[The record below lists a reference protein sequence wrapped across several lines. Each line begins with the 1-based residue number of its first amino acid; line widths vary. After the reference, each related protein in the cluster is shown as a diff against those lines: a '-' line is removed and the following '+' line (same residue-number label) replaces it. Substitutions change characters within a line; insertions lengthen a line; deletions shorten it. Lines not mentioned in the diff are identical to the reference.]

1 MRLIKVN
8 GLKRRKTISVV
19 LLMMYA
25 GGESEPQTVQ
35 VLDTC
40 VFFPI
45 PALLFSRRSVCSH
58 HLFVYSDLLSVFS
71 SFFFFFIS
79 ALQRAPPLRYA
90 NTRPAFVSGK
100 QQPWSRV
107 LFPLFFF
114 CCCCFVG
121 TNNWWSGVVTRPREK
136 SSQTRCCLSS
146 VWMKQ
151 TVKRL
156 NPRFTDYLLA
166 AFHSNPRALS
176 CRLPTGNPFGLVP
189 L

>member
-71 SFFFFFIS
+71 SFFFFFFLRATAS
-79 ALQRAPPLRYA
+79 AAATICKYTASFRLRQTTA
-90 NTRPAFVSGK
+90 VIPS
-100 QQPWSRV
+100 S
-107 LFPLFFF
+107 FPSFFF
-114 CCCCFVG
+114 
-121 TNNWWSGVVTRPREK
+121 
-136 SSQTRCCLSS
+136 
-146 VWMKQ
+146 
-151 TVKRL
+151 
-156 NPRFTDYLLA
+156 LL
-166 AFHSNPRALS
+166 LLL
-176 CRLPTGNPFGLVP
+176 CRHE
-189 L
+189 

>member
-71 SFFFFFIS
+71 SFFFFFLS
-79 ALQRAPPLRYA
+79 PRYSERRHYDMQIHGQLSSPA
-90 NTRPAFVSGK
+90 NN
-100 QQPWSRV
+100 SRDPE
-107 LFPLFFF
+107 FFSLFFF
-114 CCCCFVG
+114 FV
-121 TNNWWSGVVTRPREK
+121 VV
-136 SSQTRCCLSS
+136 
-146 VWMKQ
+146 
-151 TVKRL
+151 
-156 NPRFTDYLLA
+156 
-166 AFHSNPRALS
+166 ALS
-176 CRLPTGNPFGLVP
+176 ARITDDREL
-189 L
+189 